1 MNVKIVTELIMPLF
15 LYRIGKNRIT
25 SIGGRYLASAIQKS
39 TSIFD
44 VG

>member
-1 MNVKIVTELIMPLF
+1 MVLYLF
-15 LYRIGKNRIT
+15 LYCHYLVFRIGKNKIT
-25 SIGGRYLASAIQKS
+25 SVGGRYLASAIQKS

>member
-1 MNVKIVTELIMPLF
+1 MVLCVLIDVDMTFVL
-15 LYRIGKNRIT
+15 RIGKNKIT
-25 SIGGRYLASAIQKS
+25 TVGGKYLASAIQKS